1 MNRYQITGIIY
12 IQRQTDRETETERQT
27 ERHRETETHQRESKK
42 SQTSREKTEWPT
54 LLRKRVGNLVVVLE
68 EGQDLDPDL
77 KGIAGLFDGLWSG
90 PNPVLETID
99 A

>member
-1 MNRYQITGIIY
+1 M
-12 IQRQTDRETETERQT
+12 
-27 ERHRETETHQRESKK
+27 
-42 SQTSREKTEWPT
+42 
-54 LLRKRVGNLVVVLE
+54 LRKRVGNLVVVLE

>member
-1 MNRYQITGIIY
+1 MSDYRHYLYTETD
-12 IQRQTDRETETERQT
+12 RQTDRQTDRDRETETERQ
-27 ERHRETETHQRESKK
+27 RHRERESKK

-77 KGIAGLFDGLWSG
+77 KGIPGLFDGLWSG